1 MSMDPRT
8 LAARNA
14 LIIIICIGTVA
25 SAWAQDHWSRF
36 RGPGGRGLA
45 AVENPNLPKSWS
57 TTRNVA
63 WKTSIPGLGWSSP
76 IVWGDTIFVT
86 TVTSDGKVETPQGGL
101 YRNGERAVPNDVHHW
116 KILAIDFDTGTVR
129 WEREVFSGVPDFAH
143 HLKNTFA
150 SHTPVTDG
158 ERVYVYFGNVGIFT
172 YDMDGNPQWSTEMPW
187 TDSRNGWG
195 AAASPVLH
203 NGRLYLVNDNDEQS
217 YVMALSAETGAK
229 IWQTDRDEGSNWSS
243 PFVWENSARTE
254 LVTTGTDKVRSYD
267 LDGNL
272 LWELSG
278 MSTITI
284 PTPFADGDLL
294 YITSGYVGDQFRP
307 VYAIRPGALGDISL
321 TDEQTSNEFIAWH
334 LTQGGPYNPSPILY
348 GGYYY
353 TLYDRGLFTAH
364 DAKTGTEIYGRQR
377 IAVGEAFTASPWAYN
392 GMIFALSEEGTT
404 YAIEAGAEFKVVGE
418 NPLDEFAMATPAIVG
433 SSLVIRT
440 ARHLYRIVNQ

>member
-1 MSMDPRT
+1 
-8 LAARNA
+8 
-14 LIIIICIGTVA
+14 
-25 SAWAQDHWSRF
+25 
-36 RGPGGRGLA
+36 
-45 AVENPNLPKSWS
+45 
-57 TTRNVA
+57 
-63 WKTSIPGLGWSSP
+63 
-76 IVWGDTIFVT
+76 
-86 TVTSDGKVETPQGGL
+86 
-101 YRNGERAVPNDVHHW
+101 
-116 KILAIDFDTGTVR
+116 
-129 WEREVFSGVPDFAH
+129 
-143 HLKNTFA
+143 
-150 SHTPVTDG
+150 
-158 ERVYVYFGNVGIFT
+158 
-172 YDMDGNPQWSTEMPW
+172 
-187 TDSRNGWG
+187 
-195 AAASPVLH
+195 
-203 NGRLYLVNDNDEQS
+203 
-217 YVMALSAETGAK
+217 
-229 IWQTDRDEGSNWSS
+229 
-243 PFVWENSARTE
+243 
-254 LVTTGTDKVRSYD
+254 
-267 LDGNL
+267 
-272 LWELSG
+272 

-418 NPLDEFAMATPAIVG
+418 NPLDEFSMATPAIVG

-440 ARHLYRIVNQ
+440 ARHLYRIGPFWTRLPEAELLVGRHPIPRRIDRNALKVRRPLAGLRQGVVKKLPRDALPLKALAHKEQRHVIVLPNFDHTGQPVDRVGNDDEVVAANARADHLWLYVFVEFLDAQR